1 MTAAPFR
8 HTCRVPQLRSFL
20 WPLSGLLVGCAV
32 VLSYGLAGHF
42 RAPAVVDAAKVPD
55 VAAASKATDMANWLP
70 IPSVA
75 VEGRL
80 PNSRWDRTPT
90 FSVEQCAVPVADIL
104 DMPPGADDIPPIDAP
119 RFVDA
124 EAATWVSPMDEVL
137 GISTGRRSS
146 RCYPLSVLRWHGVV
160 NDTIDGRSIAILYDA
175 LSGAAMAFYRRHN
188 GRPLE
193 FSLSGKAYKGCALLF
208 DRTDK
213 GLWYPVR
220 GECISGPLMGKATLE
235 PIEMTRTTW
244 ARWSHRHRHTQI
256 LSRNTGHGRP
266 YATDPYASPEAIAL
280 RQILTEAAGVD
291 LRGIGANALVLGVR
305 IGEDTVAFIPPT
317 TPPSRPLRQNVQV
330 GGRRMRVTYDARTTN
345 LAFSASFAPGPSA
358 RQFTCYWYAWCGAY
372 PQTRV
377 ERLGR

>member
-1 MTAAPFR
+1 MGVADGRGSGDQHGAPLVSMLSTVSSALARRGQR
-8 HTCRVPQLRSFL
+8 HHRRAIHRDSLRRPERRSD
-20 WPLSGLLVGCAV
+20 GLL
-32 VLSYGLAGHF
+32 
-42 RAPAVVDAAKVPD
+42 
-55 VAAASKATDMANWLP
+55 
-70 IPSVA
+70 PSTQ
-75 VEGRL
+75 R
-80 PNSRWDRTPT
+80 
-90 FSVEQCAVPVADIL
+90 
-104 DMPPGADDIPPIDAP
+104 
-119 RFVDA
+119 
-124 EAATWVSPMDEVL
+124 
-137 GISTGRRSS
+137 
-146 RCYPLSVLRWHGVV
+146 
-160 NDTIDGRSIAILYDA
+160 
-175 LSGAAMAFYRRHN
+175 
-188 GRPLE
+188 
-193 FSLSGKAYKGCALLF
+193 
-208 DRTDK
+208 
-213 GLWYPVR
+213 PVR

-266 YATDPYASPEAIAL
+266 YATDPYTSDEAIAL
-280 RQILTEAAGVD
+280 RKALTRATGAD